1 MKKTG
6 RFFVYLV
13 QCKTGAYYAGYTV
26 DIKKRLELHN
36 SGKGAKYL
44 RGKAPVKLV
53 YCREY
58 RYLKN
63 ALKAELALKKMSRT
77 KKEQLA
83 GTLSGG

>member
-1 MKKTG
+1 MNKTG

-58 RYLKN
+58 RYLRN
-63 ALKAELALKKMSRT
+63 ALKAELALKKLSRSQ
-77 KKEQLA
+77 KAAIA
-83 GTLSGG
+83 GF